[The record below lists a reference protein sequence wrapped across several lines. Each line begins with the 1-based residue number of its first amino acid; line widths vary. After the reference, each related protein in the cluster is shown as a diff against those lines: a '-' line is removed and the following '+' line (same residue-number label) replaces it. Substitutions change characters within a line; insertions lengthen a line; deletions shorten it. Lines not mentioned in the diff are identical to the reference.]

1 MRPISTRR
9 SISMARSSTSS
20 ARPRR
25 DLAAA
30 RTSPRSPAPG
40 YWRRKEPRGGR
51 RRKCTAAEFRT
62 GLFCESPAWP
72 HGQLLRRH
80 PVPGHRPLG
89 EPHWTWRELRGL
101 PQSTTGSAGQPP
113 SPHRRQAR
121 TPQVCRYHR
130 TPPSRMESA
139 ARSHGFGG
147 RRSDNAILECA
158 LALQGTPEN

>member
-1 MRPISTRR
+1 MRPISTR
-9 SISMARSSTSS
+9 STSMARSSTSS
-20 ARPRR
+20 GRPRR
-25 DLAAA
+25 NLAAA
-30 RTSPRSPAPG
+30 RTSPRSPARPG
-40 YWRRKEPRGGR
+40 TGGARNLAGGEEVHRRGV
-51 RRKCTAAEFRT
+51 
-62 GLFCESPAWP
+62 S
-72 HGQLLRRH
+72 
-80 PVPGHRPLG
+80 HRPVLRKPSMG
-89 EPHWTWRELRGL
+89 HTASCFDDTRCPVTGRWASPHWTWRALRGL